1 MSDNVRIYRAVRTAL
16 EQLYPTEPHGNL
28 ARHLNTLAG
37 LVSGIVGSR
46 RTNLPDIAKHA
57 PDRKAGESSQAI
69 LAVGG
74 QRGHR
79 VRDLLSALC

>member
-37 LVSGIVGSR
+37 LVSGIVDSR
-46 RTNLPDIAKHA
+46 RTGK
-57 PDRKAGESSQAI
+57 
-69 LAVGG
+69 
-74 QRGHR
+74 
-79 VRDLLSALC
+79 